1 MCSVTEFRVLWNLE
15 KETPSLGGIELGY
28 FWFVTGDIC
37 VRNTFQD
44 SAWRLQLVAQELL
57 LRFKK
62 LHGRSV
68 KICKPTLK
76 LRINY
81 LFTLVI

>member
-1 MCSVTEFRVLWNLE
+1 MCSVTEFQVLWNLE
-15 KETPSLGGIELGY
+15 KETPSLGGTELGY
-28 FWFVTGDIC
+28 FWFDTSDIC

-44 SAWRLQLVAQELL
+44 SAWRLQLVARELF

-68 KICKPTLK
+68 KICKSSLK
-76 LRINY
+76 LRINN